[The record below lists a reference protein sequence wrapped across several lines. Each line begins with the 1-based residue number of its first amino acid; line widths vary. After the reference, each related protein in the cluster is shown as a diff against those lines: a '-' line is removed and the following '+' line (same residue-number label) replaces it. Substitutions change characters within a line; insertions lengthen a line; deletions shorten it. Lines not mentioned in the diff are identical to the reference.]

1 MLLQIMEEGHLS
13 DARGRRVDFRNAMIV
28 MTSNVGAEMIKRQT
42 QLGFTAR
49 RDEEQSAEAAYQAM
63 REKLLEQLR
72 KIFRP
77 EFLNRVDGVIVF
89 RSLSKEEI
97 TQIVDLELAKVQER
111 LKEHALT
118 LEATP
123 EAKQKLAD
131 EGYDPEF
138 GARPLRR
145 VIQNRVEDA
154 LSDALL
160 AGKFQQGDT
169 VIVDVDESGAIVL
182 RRKEGREEPGAL
194 EAALEGPVLA

>member
-1 MLLQIMEEGHLS
+1 
-13 DARGRRVDFRNAMIV
+13 VDFRNAMIV

-89 RSLSKEEI
+89 RSLSKDEI
-97 TQIVDLELAKVQER
+97 TQIVDLELGKVQER

-160 AGKFQQGDT
+160 AGKFRQGDT

-182 RRKEGREEPGAL
+182 RRKEGTEEPGAL